1 MKDVIVPTNTLIPTV
16 VEQTN
21 KGERAYDIYSRLLKD
36 RIIFLGDEVTET
48 TANLICAQLLFLES
62 EDPNKDIYLY
72 INSPGGSV
80 HDGLAIEDTMNF
92 IQPDVC
98 TLCMGMAASMGA
110 FLLSAG
116 ASGKR
121 FILPTATVMVH
132 EAAAGTQGKV
142 HDMEASFEHTKYL
155 NKLLMER
162 MYGRLNPAYK
172 EKVSIDDFKQM
183 AKVDTWLNAEQAL
196 EMGLVDRV
204 ITTRDDF
211 NK

>member
-36 RIIFLGDEVTET
+36 RIIFLGDEVT
-48 TANLICAQLLFLES
+48 NVSSNVIVAQMLFLEA
-62 EDPNKDIYLY
+62 EDPTKDIYLY

-110 FLLSAG
+110 FLLNSG

-162 MYGRLNPAYK
+162 MYGKLNPAYK

-196 EMGLVDRV
+196 EMGLVDKI
-204 ITTRDDF
+204 ITNRKDV
-211 NK
+211 